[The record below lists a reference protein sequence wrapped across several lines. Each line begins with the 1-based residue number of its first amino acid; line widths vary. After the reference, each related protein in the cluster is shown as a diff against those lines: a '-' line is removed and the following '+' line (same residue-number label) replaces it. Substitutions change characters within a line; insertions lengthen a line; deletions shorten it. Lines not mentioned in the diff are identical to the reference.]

1 MTNFLENN
9 LMKNNIRK
17 TLIID
22 TSVLLY
28 DKCAIHS
35 FPGND
40 TIIPL
45 VVLEELDRFKD
56 KKGIV
61 GENARYVNRYLDN
74 LRKKGNLH
82 AGITIENNQKI
93 KVEITGFKKVPV
105 GLDPTSVD
113 NQIISLALILT
124 QNEENKVILIT
135 KDINFR
141 VKCDSLGIV
150 AEDYHKDRIIKNESE
165 FYKGYVDV
173 EIEDN
178 LIIDK
183 LYEDGNSDSPV
194 GVVKIVEEKIGRYLH
209 NNEFVSIKCGSQSF
223 LGCYFNN
230 SINKIANASDL
241 PGLSFLGIKE
251 RNREQLFALNLLF
264 EEEVPLVSITGLAGS
279 GKTFLTL
286 MAGLAGLNEGKYK
299 RIVITRNVQPVG
311 RDIGFLPGDINE
323 KMLPWMSPITDNF
336 RQGLKD
342 KDLTYFKAMK
352 DKGQI
357 EIAPLSFM
365 RGRTFSDT
373 FFIVDEAQNA
383 TIHELKTIVT
393 RIGENSKI
401 VLLGDI
407 DQIDTPY
414 IDSLSNG
421 LTIVAEK
428 FKNEVIAGHVQLK
441 KGERSYL
448 SAVAAKIL

>member
-1 MTNFLENN
+1 MKKTNN
-9 LMKNNIRK
+9 RK
-17 TLIID
+17 VFIID
-22 TSVLLY
+22 TCVLLY
-28 DKCAIHS
+28 DKCALHS

-45 VVLEELDRFKD
+45 IVLEELDRFKD
-56 KKGIV
+56 KKGVI
-61 GENARYVNRYLDN
+61 GENARYVNRYLDE

-82 AGITIENNQKI
+82 NGIKIENNQKI
-93 KVEITGFKKVPV
+93 KVAINGFDKVPL
-105 GLDPTSVD
+105 GLDSKSVD
-113 NQIISLALILT
+113 NQIISLALKLSGSLKS
-124 QNEENKVILIT
+124 KVVLVT

-141 VKCDSLGIV
+141 VKCDSLGIT
-150 AEDYHKDRIIKNESE
+150 AEDYHKDKIISNESE
-165 FYKGYVDV
+165 FYKGYIDV

-178 LIIDK
+178 DIINK
-183 LYEDGNSDSPV
+183 LYEDGNSDSSI
-194 GVVKIVEEKIGRYLH
+194 GVVEIVEEKIGRNL
-209 NNEFVSIKCGSQSF
+209 NQNEFVSIKCGSQSF

-230 SINKIANASDL
+230 SINRISKSDDL
-241 PGLSFLGIKE
+241 PGLKFLGIKE
-251 RNREQLFALNLLF
+251 KNREQLFALNLLF
-264 EEEVPLVSITGLAGS
+264 EEDVPLISITGLAGS

-286 MAGLAGLNEGKYK
+286 MAGLSGLNEGKYK

-311 RDIGFLPGDINE
+311 KDIGFLPGDINE
-323 KMLPWMSPITDNF
+323 KMMPWMSPITDNF

-342 KDLTYFKAMK
+342 KDLTYFKTMR

-357 EIAPLSFM
+357 EVAPLSFM
-365 RGRTFSDT
+365 RCRTFSDT

-383 TIHELKTIVT
+383 TIHELKTIIT

-448 SAVAAKIL
+448 SSVAANIL

>member
-1 MTNFLENN
+1 MT
-9 LMKNNIRK
+9 KKTDRRK
-17 TLIID
+17 TFVID

-35 FPGND
+35 FPSND

-45 VVLEELDRFKD
+45 IVLEELDRFKD
-56 KKGIV
+56 KKGVV
-61 GENARYVNRYLDN
+61 GENARYVNRYLDD
-74 LRKKGNLH
+74 LRIKGNLH
-82 AGITIENNQKI
+82 NGIVIENDQKI
-93 KVEITGFKKVPV
+93 KVAINGFDKVPI
-105 GLDPTSVD
+105 GLDPSSVD
-113 NQIISLALILT
+113 NQIISLAIKLGGALK
-124 QNEENKVILIT
+124 NKVILVT

-141 VKCDSLGIV
+141 VKCDSLGIT
-150 AEDYHKDRIIKNESE
+150 AEDYHKDKVALEKSE

-173 EIEDN
+173 V
-178 LIIDK
+178 IDDTEVIDT
-183 LYEDGNSDSPV
+183 LYKKEENETTDQ
-194 GVVKIVEEKIGRYLH
+194 VVKLVEEKIGRAL
-209 NNEFVSIKCGSQSF
+209 NQNEFVSIKCGSQSF
-223 LGCYFNN
+223 LGCYFNK
-230 SINKIANASDL
+230 SIVRLSKSEDL

-251 RNREQLFALNLLF
+251 KNREQLFALNLLF
-264 EEEVPLVSITGLAGS
+264 EEEIPLVSITGLAGS

-311 RDIGFLPGDINE
+311 RDIGFLPGDMNE
-323 KMLPWMSPITDNF
+323 KMLPWISPIMDNF
-336 RQGLKD
+336 RQGMKD
-342 KDLTYFKAMK
+342 KDLTYFKAMR

-357 EIAPLSFM
+357 EIAPLAFM

-373 FFIVDEAQNA
+373 FFIIDEAQNA
-383 TIHELKTIVT
+383 TIHELKTVIT

-401 VLLGDI
+401 ILLGDI

-428 FKNEVIAGHVQLK
+428 FKDEIIAGHIQLK